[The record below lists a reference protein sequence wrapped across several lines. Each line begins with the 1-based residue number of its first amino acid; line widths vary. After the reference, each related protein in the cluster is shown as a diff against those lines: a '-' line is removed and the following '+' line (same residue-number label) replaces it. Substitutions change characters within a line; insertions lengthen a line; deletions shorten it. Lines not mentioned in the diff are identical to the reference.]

1 MKRFLT
7 AIVFFALAV
16 SCNDVEW
23 HPAGDRIMTEWGENL
38 DPSNVHQEYPRPQMV
53 REDWIN
59 LNGMWN
65 YAVTSADVQDS
76 ECADGKILVPFSIES
91 ALSGV
96 GRRVTGED
104 ALWYEREIVVPARWK
119 GKRVMLNFGA
129 VDWHAQ
135 VYVDGEFAG
144 EHKGGYAPF
153 TFDITDLLK
162 KGRKHSLKVKVLDAT
177 DKSWQPRGKQILD
190 PYGVWY
196 TAVTGIW
203 QTVWM
208 EAVPASHVKSYLAT
222 SDIDN
227 GKLAVNVETL
237 MQEGEVCKVVL
248 SDAGDVVAVAEG
260 CDVVLEV
267 PQMKLW
273 TPDAPHLYDLEIS
286 ILRDGKVVD
295 AVKGYTAM
303 RKISYGKD
311 HTGHHRIF
319 LNNEPVFQ
327 FGTLDQG
334 WWPDGLYTAPCDE
347 ALAFDIIKTKEMG
360 FNMIRKHV
368 KVEPAR
374 WYWHCDRLGMMVWQD
389 MPNTYENTGK
399 PWNYHEFDKVD
410 DSIFPEEGKINYYNE
425 WSEIIKANRVFPC
438 ICVWVPFNEAWGQF
452 DTEAVAAF
460 TRALD
465 DTRLIDYASGGNF
478 YTDCCGEIHDIH
490 NYPEPI
496 MYLYDPARI
505 NVLGEYGG
513 LGMPVKGHLWQD
525 SDNWGYAQ
533 YKTADEVLKTYET
546 YAVKLSYLIDY
557 GFSAAIYTQITDVEG
572 EVNGLMTYDRKVVK
586 LDVDR
591 LREINKK
598 VIANKYK
605 DEEEGSCCICHMCN
619 GTYSLLRKP
628 LGRDCDGRL

>member
-177 DKSWQPRGKQILD
+177 DKSWQPRGKQILE

-260 CDVVLEV
+260 CDVVLEI

-605 DEEEGSCCICHMCN
+605 DEE
-619 GTYSLLRKP
+619 
-628 LGRDCDGRL
+628 

>member
-248 SDAGDVVAVAEG
+248 SDAGDVVAVDEG

-605 DEEEGSCCICHMCN
+605 DEE
-619 GTYSLLRKP
+619 
-628 LGRDCDGRL
+628 